1 MLNTRATLLSKNS
14 VCFLFA
20 QKSVNYFPLNLS
32 HLSLPPENKVALPRH
47 EFLHDLRRSQ
57 PHLTQSQPQCKQKSM
72 TVRSP
77 AYGRTTIIISID
89 KDGII
94 FYKMNV
100 YKMNAADNFS
110 MEKIFLNCK
119 TSKLGILKK
128 EWNTMW
134 SSVEMD
140 DTKTNHLPT
149 KPISNDLA
157 PLDDLDSLR

>member
-1 MLNTRATLLSKNS
+1 
-14 VCFLFA
+14 
-20 QKSVNYFPLNLS
+20 
-32 HLSLPPENKVALPRH
+32 
-47 EFLHDLRRSQ
+47 
-57 PHLTQSQPQCKQKSM
+57 M

-128 EWNTMW
+128 EWDAIW

-157 PLDDLDSLR
+157 RLDDLDSLRRFLCKLDVVSVIDARKGNILDIFTGKCLFQLPSTIPRNSARS